1 MDVTELEIA
10 RTAHEVNRAYCAA
23 LGDFSQPPWHDAPAW
38 QQDSAINGVRFH
50 VDNRDAGPSASHK
63 NWLAEKE
70 ADGWIYGEIKDADAK
85 THPCMVPFTELPVE
99 QQAKDFIFR
108 SIVHVMTLDR
118 GTPITTGSSQT
129 VGEYRVGV
137 DFNPSGSGFVRH
149 IKSAATNLIDLI
161 DRIPCPAPASTNEI
175 ARLKALAMTDIEEG
189 AMWAVKAATKPE
201 PGK

>member
-23 LGDFSQPPWHDAPAW
+23 LGDFSQPPWHDAPVW

-50 VDNRDAGPSASHK
+50 VNNDAGPETSHE

-70 ADGWIYGEIKDADAK
+70 ADGWVYGEIKDADAK
-85 THPCMVPFTELPVE
+85 THPCMVPFEDLPVE

-108 SIVHVMTLDR
+108 SIVHVMTLGR
-118 GTPITTGSSQT
+118 GTTTTLGSSQT

-137 DFNPSGSGFVRH
+137 DFNPSGSGFVQH
-149 IKSAATNLIDLI
+149 TKSAAADLIDLI
-161 DRIPCPAPASTNEI
+161 DRIPCPTPVSTNEI
-175 ARLKALAMTDIEEG
+175 SRLKALAMTAIEQG

-201 PGK
+201 PRK